1 MGRQVKQGLDYFT
14 VDVDFFDSIKIRKIR
29 KACGNQSIALL
40 IALLCNIYRE
50 NGYYVGY
57 DSDLTFLIAEQFSV
71 SEGAVEE
78 AVRKAVSVGFFDTD
92 MFNKYNILTSH
103 SIQER
108 YFIAVDKLKR
118 KRVAV
123 IGDFVLKSIIECG
136 YIDKLGGNAVFHRD
150 KSNKSLNKSDYVK
163 VKVKG
168 KVKEK
173 VNVNVNKSIVEKDEQ
188 QAESKTEN
196 EQTNNTYSEVIEYL
210 NMKAQTRY
218 KASTP
223 KTKQLIHARL
233 SEGFILD
240 DFKIVIDNKCAD
252 WKGTEFEKF
261 LRPETL
267 FGTKF
272 EGYLNA
278 RQTVQKSTN
287 KNVEMYERAL
297 AKARDLNERSRL

>member
-29 KACGNQSIALL
+29 KACGTQSITLL

-57 DSDLTFLIAEQFSV
+57 DSDLKFLIAEQFSV

-92 MFNKYNILTSH
+92 MFNKHNILTSH

-123 IGDFVLKSIIECG
+123 TGDFVLKSIIECG
-136 YIDKLGGNAVFHRD
+136 YIDKLGANAVFHRD
-150 KSNKSLNKSDYVK
+150 KSNKLLNKSDYVK

-173 VNVNVNKSIVEKDEQ
+173 VNVNKSIVEKDERQ
-188 QAESKTEN
+188 TENKAEN
-196 EQTNNTYSEVIEYL
+196 EQTNNTCTEIIEYL
-210 NMKAQTRY
+210 NLKAQTRY
-218 KASTP
+218 RASTP
-223 KTKQLIHARL
+223 KTKQLIRARL

-252 WKGTEFEKF
+252 WKGTEWEKF

-287 KNVEMYERAL
+287 KNADLYARAL
-297 AKARDLNERSRL
+297 AKAREIDERQS

>member
-29 KACGNQSIALL
+29 KACGTQSIALL

-78 AVRKAVSVGFFDTD
+78 TVRKAVSVGFFDTD

-123 IGDFVLKSIIECG
+123 TGDFILKSIIECG

-150 KSNKSLNKSDYVK
+150 KSDKSLNKSDYVK

-173 VNVNVNKSIVEKDEQ
+173 VNVNKSIVEKDQQ
-188 QAESKTEN
+188 QAESKAEN
-196 EQTNNTYSEVIEYL
+196 EQTNNTCTEVIEYL

-218 KASTP
+218 RASTP
-223 KTKQLIHARL
+223 KTKQLIRARL

-252 WKGTEFEKF
+252 WKGTEWEKF

-287 KNVEMYERAL
+287 KNADLYARAL
-297 AKARDLNERSRL
+297 AKAREIDERQS

>member
-29 KACGNQSIALL
+29 KACGTQSITLL

-78 AVRKAVSVGFFDTD
+78 AVRKAVSVGFFDID

-136 YIDKLGGNAVFHRD
+136 YIDKLGVNAVFRRD

-173 VNVNVNKSIVEKDEQ
+173 VNVNKSIVEKDERQ
-188 QAESKTEN
+188 TESKAES
-196 EQTNNTYSEVIEYL
+196 EQTNNTCTEVIEYL
-210 NMKAQTRY
+210 NLKAQTRY
-218 KASTP
+218 RASTP
-223 KTKQLIHARL
+223 KTKQLIRARL

-252 WKGTEFEKF
+252 WKGTEWEKF

-278 RQTVQKSTN
+278 RQTVQKSAN
-287 KNVEMYERAL
+287 KNAELYERAL
-297 AKARDLNERSRL
+297 AKARELDARNQL